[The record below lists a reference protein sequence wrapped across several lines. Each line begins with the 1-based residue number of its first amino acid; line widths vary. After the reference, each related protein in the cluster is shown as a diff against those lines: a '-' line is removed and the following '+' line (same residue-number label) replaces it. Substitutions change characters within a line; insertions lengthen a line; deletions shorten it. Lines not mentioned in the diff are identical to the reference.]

1 MEYRLRTYS
10 IFEYGQRRDDKGNPH
25 QEDSAW
31 PQPGTASPNDR
42 LFIVCDGM
50 GGHDAGEVA
59 SQTVCR
65 AMASSVLGAGDSFD
79 DRVFLKALSDA
90 YDALDVRDTGA
101 KKKMGTTMTFLKLHS
116 GGATIAHIGD
126 SRVYH
131 IRPGKTAED
140 TRILFKTKD
149 HSLVSALIQAGE
161 LTEEEAKTFPRR
173 NVITR
178 AMQPHTNPRPKAD
191 IAHITDIRAGDWFY
205 LCSDGMLKNMDDT
218 QLRHNFSDAAGDDE
232 QKRAGLV
239 AATEFNKDNHTAIMV
254 HILSVTGDSVSEQE
268 AEKEILDGLHE
279 EVIGGSESVFEQ
291 EEEQEEFHPQRKR
304 SLRSLLLLAVLV
316 VVLALLLRLF
326 GK

>member
-1 MEYRLRTYS
+1 MEYRIRTYS
-10 IFEYGQRRDDKGNPH
+10 IFEYGQRKDDKGNPH
-25 QEDSAW
+25 QEDCAW
-31 PQPGTASPNDR
+31 PQPGTASPYDR

-59 SQTVCR
+59 SQTVCQ
-65 AMASSVLGAGDSFD
+65 AMASSVLGAGERFD
-79 DRVFLKALSDA
+79 DGVFLKALSEA
-90 YDALDVRDTGA
+90 YDALDARDTGA

-116 GGATIAHIGD
+116 RGATIAHIGD

-205 LCSDGMLKNMDDT
+205 LCSDGMLENMDDT

-254 HILSVTGDSVSEQE
+254 HILSVSGDNVSEQE
-268 AEKEILDGLHE
+268 SEKEILDSFHHE
-279 EVIGGSESVFEQ
+279 EVIGGSESVSEQEQ
-291 EEEQEEFHPQRKR
+291 EEVHSQRKR
-304 SLRSLLLLAVLV
+304 SLRSLLLFAVLV
-316 VVLALLLRLF
+316 IVLALLLRLF